1 MIKFKYKISFREAIS
16 SEMKCCKNI
25 FCNSVAQQYICP
37 IMKLQVNWDAL
48 GVTTSVICAIHCA
61 VLPLVLTSLPLFGI
75 NIIHNGFF
83 EAGMIA
89 LAFAIGSFA
98 FYHGYKRHHHRVL
111 PLLIFSIG
119 FIFLVLK
126 EIFISSETPLLI
138 PAVAFILTAH
148 FFNYRFC
155 RKANHCHS
163 TDCNH

>member
-1 MIKFKYKISFREAIS
+1 MNVAKIDFATQLHS
-16 SEMKCCKNI
+16 NI
-25 FCNSVAQQYICP
+25 FAS

-48 GVTTSVICAIHCA
+48 GVATSVICAIHCA
-61 VLPLVLTSLPLFGI
+61 ALPLVLTSLPLFGI
-75 NIIHNGFF
+75 NIIHNNFF

-98 FYHGYKRHHHRVL
+98 LYHGYKRHHHRVL

-126 EIFISSETPLLI
+126 EILISSETLLLI

>member
-1 MIKFKYKISFREAIS
+1 MLQKIDFATQLRS
-16 SEMKCCKNI
+16 NI
-25 FCNSVAQQYICP
+25 FVS

-48 GVTTSVICAIHCA
+48 GVVTSIICALHCA
-61 VLPLVLTSLPLFGI
+61 VLPLILTSLPLFGI
-75 NIIHNGFF
+75 NIIHNSFF

-98 FYHGYKRHHHRVL
+98 LYHGYKRHHHRL
-111 PLLIFSIG
+111 FTLLIFSTG
-119 FIFLVLK
+119 FIFLVMK
-126 EIFISSETPLLI
+126 EIFISSEILLLI

-148 FFNYRFC
+148 FFNYHFC

>member
-1 MIKFKYKISFREAIS
+1 MNVAKIDFATQLHS
-16 SEMKCCKNI
+16 NI
-25 FCNSVAQQYICP
+25 FAS

-48 GVTTSVICAIHCA
+48 GVATSVICAIHCA
-61 VLPLVLTSLPLFGI
+61 ALPLVLTSLPLFGI
-75 NIIHNGFF
+75 NIIHNNFF

-89 LAFAIGSFA
+89 LAFAIGSLA
-98 FYHGYKRHHHRVL
+98 LYHGYKRHHHRVL

-126 EIFISSETPLLI
+126 EILISSEILLLI